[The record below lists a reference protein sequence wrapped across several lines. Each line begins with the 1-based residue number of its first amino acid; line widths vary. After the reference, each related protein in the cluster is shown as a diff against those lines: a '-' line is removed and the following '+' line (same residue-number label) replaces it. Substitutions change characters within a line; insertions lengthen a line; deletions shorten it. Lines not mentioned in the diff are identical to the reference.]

1 MMPFFHQYLILAFIK
16 AKINSL
22 FLSNGGVF
30 WGFVSDIAYFLKSL
44 FYLTNRE
51 KSQNQNFVDFF
62 QLLTFF
68 SKIQTAT
75 IYCFLCSASWL
86 TACENGAKLR
96 LQWNRRV
103 QSAWVVAPLLY
114 VSRLVT

>member
-1 MMPFFHQYLILAFIK
+1 MMPFFHQYLILA
-16 AKINSL
+16 
-22 FLSNGGVF
+22 
-30 WGFVSDIAYFLKSL
+30 FVSDIAYFLKSL

-68 SKIQTAT
+68 SKIKTAT

-103 QSAWVVAPLLY
+103 QSAWVVCAVIVRFSIGDLVAPI
-114 VSRLVT
+114 